1 MDLLRSLKSKNW
13 SITMHSPTLTRRRL
27 AAVALIV
34 TIAGGAFT
42 PPVATANSTRF
53 SANPLTDAQ
62 KYATK
67 KGMLA
72 FAEAISRTAKAE
84 AAFTG
89 GPVSVNTMRT
99 AVGLVSLPS
108 DFVVKFSKSAMTITS
123 KKYKTVKVTV
133 TVAKDGKITT
143 R

>member
-1 MDLLRSLKSKNW
+1 MQSL
-13 SITMHSPTLTRRRL
+13 TLTRRRL
-27 AAVALIV
+27 AAVALV
-34 TIAGGAFT
+34 VALAGGALT
-42 PPVATANSTRF
+42 PTVATASPTRF
-53 SANPLTDAQ
+53 SASPLTDAQ

-72 FAEAISRTAKAE
+72 FAEAISRAAKAE

-89 GPVSVNTMRT
+89 GPVSVSTMRT

-133 TVAKDGKITT
+133 TVAKDGKITI